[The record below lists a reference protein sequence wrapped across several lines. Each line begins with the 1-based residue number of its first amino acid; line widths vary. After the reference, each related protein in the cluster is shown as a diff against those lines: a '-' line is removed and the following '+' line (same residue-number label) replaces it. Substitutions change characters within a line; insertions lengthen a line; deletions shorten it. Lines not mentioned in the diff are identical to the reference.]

1 MGTVRVVI
9 ADDHPVV
16 RAGIRDMLEGGD
28 DISVVGEATNGA
40 EALELVKEE
49 HPDVLLLDMEMPELT
64 GVEVAQRLQEE
75 SHPVRLLALSSYE
88 EQEYV
93 QGLLQ
98 NGASGYLT
106 KEHAPELILEA
117 VRAVARGEVRWF
129 VQPNSST
136 PSTQPSDLT
145 SRETDILR
153 LMASGHSNASIAEEL
168 HLAESTVRK
177 HATQLYRKIDAESG
191 REAIAWAWQNGIMS
205 STDLAD

>member
-1 MGTVRVVI
+1 MATVRVVI

-16 RAGIRDMLEGGD
+16 RAGIRDLLNGAD
-28 DISVVGEATNGA
+28 DITVVGEATNGA
-40 EALELVKEE
+40 EALDLVEDE

-64 GVEVAQRLQEE
+64 GVEVAQRLQAK

-129 VQPNSST
+129 VQPDPSS
-136 PSTQPSDLT
+136 PRSSDLT
-145 SRETDILR
+145 RRETEILR
-153 LMASGHSNASIAEEL
+153 LMAQGHSNAGIADEL
-168 HLAESTVRK
+168 NLAESTIRK
-177 HATQLYRKIDAESG
+177 HATQLYRKIGAESG

-205 STDLAD
+205 SDEESA